1 MQNAVD
7 AIMTNK
13 THTCDCYDNS
23 RFDASGRLVLL
34 YTCHACLE
42 EAYKKIRES
51 VCNSLDGVVQLEL
64 IESNGAEG
72 SSFRFG
78 YRPSVAEGGR
88 SE

>member
-1 MQNAVD
+1 MK
-7 AIMTNK
+7 NK

-23 RFDASGRLVLL
+23 RFDPSGNLVLL

-42 EAYKKIRES
+42 DAYKNIRES
-51 VCNSLDGVVQLEL
+51 VCNSRYGVLQLEL

-72 SSFRFG
+72 SNFKFG